1 MKSRKKD
8 RPDLPEEILDGV
20 ATEAEDFQNKV
31 LRPII
36 KMQSDLLIA
45 HLNAKLDSL
54 KVDLSLH
61 NSLKQEEILTKL
73 FHKDQAFKRE
83 IVGMVIGHFDTKE
96 YESYMPINK
105 EINRR
110 IVQIVLNRSLDLVLV
125 S

>member
-1 MKSRKKD
+1 MKSRKKE

-54 KVDLSLH
+54 KVDLSLY

-83 IVGMVIGHFDTKE
+83 IVGMVIGQFDTKE
-96 YESYMPINK
+96 YEYYVPINK

-110 IVQIVLNRSLDLVLV
+110 IVQIVLNRCLDLVV
-125 S
+125 